1 MKTVRKTLNKKEC
14 AKVLRAIKN
23 RKQYSEYR
31 KYIHERYLDTDISRI
46 CTYLYKF
53 YIIDKID
60 YDTLIWRKNLLHS

>member
-1 MKTVRKTLNKKEC
+1 MKIVRKTLNKKEC
-14 AKVLRAIKN
+14 ARVLRAIKN

-31 KYIHERYLDTDISRI
+31 KYINERYSNTDISRI

-60 YDTLIWRKNLLHS
+60 YDTLIWRKNLLHI

>member
-31 KYIHERYLDTDISRI
+31 KYIHELYPDTNISRI

-60 YDTLIWRKNLLHS
+60 YDTLIWRKNLLHT

>member
-1 MKTVRKTLNKKEC
+1 MKTVKKTLNKKEC

-31 KYIHERYLDTDISRI
+31 KYIHERYSDTNISRI

-53 YIIDKID
+53 YIIDK
-60 YDTLIWRKNLLHS
+60 

>member
-1 MKTVRKTLNKKEC
+1 MKTFRKTLNKEEC
-14 AKVLRAIKN
+14 AIVLRGIKN

-31 KYIHERYLDTDISRI
+31 KYINERYSNNDISRI

-60 YDTLIWRKNLLHS
+60 YDTLIW